1 MDRDQKSNV
10 DERSSTFRLQ
20 YVLCFTETQWIA
32 CKLKFIDATVFFPSI
47 FYFFFSAA
55 KRHADMTKSA
65 KSLRL
70 PEGGIYPGEALCLIS
85 PFGVSEMRYP
95 RRGGPFVIWAQW
107 LICERALPYPSRG
120 GPEDVTATDGR
131 TNGQTWGRWWTP
143 PCSQCVWF
151 MQRFIATNP
160 SLDVIQVTRFRTV
173 VNENAY
179 PFFPCRNA
187 SGVSFFRKYTGP
199 LSTASYKS
207 SLFIIFMQTTS
218 IKAWL

>member
-131 TNGQTWGRWWTP
+131 TDVGAVMDASVLPVRVIYATIHRHQPVPRCNTSYEISYGR
-143 PCSQCVWF
+143 
-151 MQRFIATNP
+151 
-160 SLDVIQVTRFRTV
+160 
-173 VNENAY
+173 
-179 PFFPCRNA
+179 
-187 SGVSFFRKYTGP
+187 
-199 LSTASYKS
+199 
-207 SLFIIFMQTTS
+207 
-218 IKAWL
+218 